1 MASVE
6 NFRQLLKPL
15 IFYSKPLGIEMWT
28 APGKFKP
35 ASYHMVIEM
44 IIYLISTITTVIK
57 YRNDRMHMMK
67 VLVTLGTAF
76 QLFIKFFV
84 SHSKAN
90 EVKQLTDK
98 IEQDILERFQ
108 KGTMEEVAVL
118 DRAGRYLWI
127 IFRVMRVICI
137 STAVAFMSY
146 PIFAYCT
153 TSQILPLFL
162 HELPYFD
169 YSTMTGYAVNMAFQ
183 LNLTV
188 NGVMG
193 IMLSDFL
200 FLVFAMYAMVVADIL
215 IVHLGELEAM
225 LNDPMKDDTKRSE
238 VREKWVQCMYD
249 HQQSTSFLNIIEDIF
264 GLQCLAQVVMG
275 VFTICDCMLLVALTD
290 WYPTYCFLLVMFTEL
305 TIYFIIG
312 HIIELKIDEVYHK
325 IISMPWYK
333 LPVKE
338 QKEFCFLVSRQQRPM
353 MLTAFGFHPMNFEA
367 YMSVLKGL
375 YQFFVMVMQYVA

>member
-15 IFYSKPLGIEMWT
+15 IFYSKVLGVEMWT
-28 APGKFKP
+28 APGKFLP
-35 ASYHMVIEM
+35 ASYYLSTLMA
-44 IIYLISTITTVIK
+44 IYLISTITTVIK
-57 YRNDRMHMMK
+57 YRNDPLHLMK
-67 VLVTLGTAF
+67 VLVTLGTAV
-76 QLFIKFFV
+76 QLYIKFFV
-84 SHSKAN
+84 GHFKAN
-90 EVKQLTDK
+90 EVKQFT
-98 IEQDILERFQ
+98 ETVEHDILEKYQ
-108 KGTMEEVAVL
+108 KGTKEEVAMLV
-118 DRAGRYLWI
+118 RTGRYLWI
-127 IFRVMRVICI
+127 IFRITTVVCFI
-137 STAVAFMSY
+137 TAATFALY
-146 PIFAYCT
+146 PIFAYYT
-153 TSQILPLFL
+153 TGNILPLL
-162 HELPYFD
+162 LYELPYYDF
-169 YSTMTGYAVNMAFQ
+169 STTAGYAVNMLFQ
-183 LNLTV
+183 LNLLV
-188 NGVMG
+188 SGVLGM
-193 IMLSDFL
+193 MLADL
-200 FLVFAMYAMVVADIL
+200 GYLIFAMYAMVVADIL

-312 HIIELKIDEVYHK
+312 HIIELKIDEMYHK

-375 YQFFVMVMQYVA
+375 YQFFVMVMQYVG